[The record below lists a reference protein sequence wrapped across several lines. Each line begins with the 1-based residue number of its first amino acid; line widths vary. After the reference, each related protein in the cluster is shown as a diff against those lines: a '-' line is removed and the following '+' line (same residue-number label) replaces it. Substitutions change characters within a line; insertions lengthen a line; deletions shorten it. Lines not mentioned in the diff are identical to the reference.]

1 LTYGLNTINILCE
14 MRTEWDSIKIWDF
27 HGLTRPKRKWR

>member
-1 LTYGLNTINILCE
+1 

-27 HGLTRPKRKWR
+27 HSLTRPKRKWR

>member
-1 LTYGLNTINILCE
+1 

>member
-1 LTYGLNTINILCE
+1 

-27 HGLTRPKRKWR
+27 HGLPRPKRKWR

>member
-1 LTYGLNTINILCE
+1 

-27 HGLTRPKRKWR
+27 HSLTRLKRKRK

>member
-1 LTYGLNTINILCE
+1 
-14 MRTEWDSIKIWDF
+14 MRTEWDSIKICDF

>member
-1 LTYGLNTINILCE
+1 

-27 HGLTRPKRKWR
+27 HGLTRPKRKRR